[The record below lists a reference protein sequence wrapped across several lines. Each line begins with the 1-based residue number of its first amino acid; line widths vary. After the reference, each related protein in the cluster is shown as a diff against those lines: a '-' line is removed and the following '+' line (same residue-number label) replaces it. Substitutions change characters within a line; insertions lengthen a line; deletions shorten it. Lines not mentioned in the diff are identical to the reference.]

1 MKTRTVVTI
10 CIALLTVGIMAS
22 TAYSRGGHS
31 HEKDKK
37 GYYLKSKMMKMLS
50 EEQRQQLKSL
60 KVDHAKHIIP
70 LKADMKV
77 KRLEL
82 KQLWAADELDE
93 DAILAKSDEVLAIG
107 TKIRQAGTRHKL
119 ETAKLLT
126 KEQREMLTKARHHLD
141 GCKKKAREFRGR
153 RHHRDRDEEREM
165 RHRDRHERRKHRDA
179 EEESEDE

>member
-1 MKTRTVVTI
+1 MKIRTVATI

-22 TAYSRGGHS
+22 TAFSRGGHS

-50 EEQRQQLKSL
+50 KEQAQQLKSL
-60 KVDHAKHIIP
+60 KVDHTKQIIP
-70 LKADMKV
+70 LKAEMQV

-82 KQLWAADELDE
+82 KQLWGADELDE
-93 DAILAKSDEVLAIG
+93 GAIVAKSDEVLAIG
-107 TKIRQAGTRHKL
+107 TKIRQAVTRHKL

-126 KEQREMLTKARHHLD
+126 KEQREMLMKARHFD
-141 GCKKKAREFRGR
+141 DDYKKKGHGFRGR
-153 RHHRDRDEEREM
+153 RHHKDWDEDREM

-179 EEESEDE
+179 EEDSDDE